1 MTSHA
6 CADELRLPPDSPF
19 TLRRPTWDDV
29 AAVAQLHAAAERIRG
44 DGSVTRAED
53 VRVRWLMLDG
63 LDDVVLVEDPGADP
77 RLVGVGE
84 YTTELDLLDEATVL
98 HVEGQV
104 HPAAT
109 GRGIATLLLDRA
121 DARARAAAREEQA
134 AAAVV
139 RTTVVDG
146 DDRAR
151 AWFTARGF
159 VLVRHLL
166 TMRLELFEDA
176 PTPIWPP
183 GITPRRF
190 RPGRDEE
197 RAWQAHQAAFDDV
210 PTHLPL
216 DLDEWVEDR
225 VLRDPAFDP
234 SLTVLATDPEGEVV
248 GLAVCRAGV
257 EGAPEEG
264 WIRDLG
270 VVPSWRGRGLGMALL
285 LDALQTFRARGLTGA
300 ALDVDDVTIGRA
312 VRLYERAG
320 LRIVRRIDVVER
332 LVATG
337 GADGATA
344 DRPG

>member
-1 MTSHA
+1 MT
-6 CADELRLPPDSPF
+6 
-19 TLRRPTWDDV
+19 TRP
-29 AAVAQLHAAAERIRG
+29 
-44 DGSVTRAED
+44 ED
-53 VRVRWLMLDG
+53 VRVRWLMLDS
-63 LDDVVLVEDPGADP
+63 LDDVVLVEDRGTEPAV
-77 RLVGVGE
+77 VGIGE
-84 YTTELDLLDEATVL
+84 YTTELDLLDEATVV

-121 DARARAAAREEQA
+121 DARARHVAAEQQA

-166 TMRLELFEDA
+166 TMRLELSDDA
-176 PTPIWPP
+176 AAPVWPAAV
-183 GITPRRF
+183 TTRRF

-197 RAWQAHQAAFDDV
+197 RAWHAHQAAFADV
-210 PTHLPL
+210 ATHLPL
-216 DLDEWVEDR
+216 TLEEWVEDR
-225 VLRDPAFDP
+225 ILRDPAFDP
-234 SLTVLATDPEGEVV
+234 SLTVLATDLHGEVV
-248 GLAVCRAGV
+248 GLSVSRAGV

-264 WIRDLG
+264 WIRDLA
-270 VVPSWRGRGLGMALL
+270 VVPAWRGRGLGMALL
-285 LDALQTFRARGLTGA
+285 LDALRTFRARGLTGA
-300 ALDVDDVTIGRA
+300 ALDVDDVTIGAA

-337 GADGATA
+337 
-344 DRPG
+344 

>member
-1 MTSHA
+1 MPPDPWT
-6 CADELRLPPDSPF
+6 DELRLAPGGLR
-19 TLRRPTWDDV
+19 LRRPAWSDV
-29 AAVAQLHAAAERIRG
+29 AAVADLHAAAERARTG
-44 DGSVTRAED
+44 EVRTRTED

-63 LDDVVLVEDPGADP
+63 LEDVVLVEDVDAGHT
-77 RLVGVGE
+77 LVGVGE
-84 YTTELDLLDEATVL
+84 YTTELDLLDEATVV

-121 DARARAAAREEQA
+121 DVRARDAATVEQA

-166 TMRLELFEDA
+166 TMRLDLSEPAAA
-176 PTPIWPP
+176 PSWPA
-183 GITPRRF
+183 GIATRRF

-197 RAWQAHQAAFDDV
+197 RTWRAHQAAFGDV
-210 PTHLPL
+210 ATHLPL
-216 DLDEWVEDR
+216 TLEEWVEDR

-234 SLTVLATDPEGEVV
+234 SLTVLATDAAGEVV
-248 GLAVCRAGV
+248 GLAVTRVGV

-270 VVPSWRGRGLGMALL
+270 VVPAWRGRGLGMALL
-285 LDALQTFRARGLTGA
+285 LDALHTFRTRGLTGA
-300 ALDVDDVTIGRA
+300 ALDVDDVTIGAA

-320 LRIVRRIDVVER
+320 LRIVRRTDVVER
-332 LVATG
+332 LVATH
-337 GADGATA
+337 
-344 DRPG
+344 

>member
-1 MTSHA
+1 MTSDPRS
-6 CADELRLPPDSPF
+6 DELRLPPGQLL
-19 TLRRPTWDDV
+19 LRRPTWADVDAV
-29 AAVAQLHAAAERIRG
+29 AALHAAAERRRTG
-44 DGSVTRAED
+44 TVTTRAED

-63 LDDVVLVEDPGADP
+63 LEDVVLVEAPGHAP
-77 RLVGVGE
+77 SLVGVGE
-84 YTTELDLLDEATVL
+84 YTTELDLLDEATVV
-98 HVEGQV
+98 HIEGQV
-104 HPAAT
+104 HPDAT
-109 GRGIATLLLDRA
+109 GRGIATLLLERA
-121 DARARAAAREEQA
+121 DVRAREAAAVEQS

-166 TMRLELFEDA
+166 TMRLELTGEPVPPA
-176 PTPIWPP
+176 WPA

-197 RAWQAHQAAFDDV
+197 RAWRAHQAAFRDV
-210 PTHLPL
+210 ATSLPL
-216 DLDEWVEDR
+216 TLEEWAEDR

-234 SLTVLATDPEGEVV
+234 SLTVLATDEDGEVV

-270 VVPSWRGRGLGMALL
+270 VVPAWRGRGLGMALL
-285 LDALQTFRARGLTGA
+285 LDALRSFRARGLTGA
-300 ALDVDDVTIGRA
+300 ALDVDDVTIGAA
-312 VRLYERAG
+312 VRLYEEAG
-320 LRIVRRIDVVER
+320 MRVVRRTDVVER
-332 LVATG
+332 LVATY
-337 GADGATA
+337 
-344 DRPG
+344 

>member
-1 MTSHA
+1 VQAPVTSDPT
-6 CADELRLPPDSPF
+6 ADELRPPPGPF
-19 TLRRPTWDDV
+19 RLRRPTWDDV
-29 AAVAQLHAAAERIRG
+29 ADVAELHAAAERARTG
-44 DGSVTRAED
+44 EVDTRAED

-63 LDDVVLVEDPGADP
+63 LDDVVLVEEPGGSPA
-77 RLVGVGE
+77 LVGVGE
-84 YTTELDLLDEATVL
+84 YTTELDLLDEATIV

-121 DARARAAAREEQA
+121 DVRARRAADGERAAAA
-134 AAAVV
+134 CV

-151 AWFTARGF
+151 AWFVSRGF
-159 VLVRHLL
+159 VPVRHLL
-166 TMRLELFEDA
+166 TMRHDLAGAGPD
-176 PTPIWPP
+176 PDWPA
-183 GITPRRF
+183 GITVRRF

-197 RAWQAHQAAFDDV
+197 RVWRVHQDAFGDV

-216 DLDEWVEDR
+216 TLEEWVEDR

-234 SLTVLATDPEGEVV
+234 SLTLIATDATGEAV

-270 VVPSWRGRGLGMALL
+270 VVPPWRGRGLGMALL
-285 LDALQTFRARGLTGA
+285 LEALRTFRARGLTGA
-300 ALDVDDVTIGRA
+300 ALEVDDVTIGAA
-312 VRLYERAG
+312 VRLYRRAG
-320 LRIVRRIDVVER
+320 LRIVRRVDVVER
-332 LVATG
+332 LVAG
-337 GADGATA
+337 G
-344 DRPG
+344 

>member
-1 MTSHA
+1 VFRPTTGLPLTSDPR
-6 CADELRLPPDSPF
+6 ADELRAPPGSLR
-19 TLRRPTWDDV
+19 LRRPTWDDV
-29 AAVAQLHAAAERIRG
+29 TAVADLHATAERARTG
-44 DGSVTRAED
+44 VVSTRAED

-63 LDDVVLVEDPGADP
+63 LDDVVLVETTDPGPA
-77 RLVGVGE
+77 LVGVGE
-84 YTTELDLLDEATVL
+84 YTAELDLLDEATVV

-109 GRGIATLLLDRA
+109 GRGIATLLLERADDRA
-121 DARARAAAREEQA
+121 RRTAAEEQA
-134 AAAVV
+134 VAAVV

-151 AWFTARGF
+151 DWFTARGF

-166 TMRLELFEDA
+166 TMRLELDRPVAEPRW
-176 PTPIWPP
+176 PT
-183 GITPRRF
+183 GITTRRF

-197 RAWQAHQAAFDDV
+197 RAWLGHRHAFADV

-216 DLDEWVEDR
+216 SLEEWVEDR

-234 SLTVLATDPEGEVV
+234 SLTTLATDADGDVV
-248 GLAVCRAGV
+248 GLTVCRAGV

-264 WIRDLG
+264 WVRDLG
-270 VVPSWRGRGLGMALL
+270 VAPAWRGRGLGMALL
-285 LDALQTFRARGLTGA
+285 LDALRSFRSRGLTGA
-300 ALDVDDVTIGRA
+300 ALDVDDVTIGAA

-332 LVATG
+332 LVAT
-337 GADGATA
+337 
-344 DRPG
+344 